1 MLRGRGVERGG
12 EGRTQPRGCRGY
24 THHHPKGAEV
34 VNSGAR
40 QREHAHAHTH
50 THTTP
55 YRHLPKPMPPVPT
68 PTATPRPT
76 TCPTRTS
83 AGDNKET

>member
-50 THTTP
+50 THTHHTLQAP
-55 YRHLPKPMPPVPT
+55 SEAHATRPQPHGHTTTHHLPHSHLG
-68 PTATPRPT
+68 R
-76 TCPTRTS
+76 
-83 AGDNKET
+83 